1 MFTKTRT
8 LTLLATLFVLAAPL
22 GAATPA
28 APADLD
34 AFVRTM
40 KDHVEYAINLADPQE
55 HAAYMAHLGR
65 AGITAA
71 KRPQLFVSLEQQRRR
86 HVAAARTFVR
96 ERAALVPENDTTPV
110 AATDELHAIT
120 ALGTN
125 GGSRYT
131 AEAISAVFG
140 GTNATA
146 LTLGVYRSDNQQL
159 INIQNGGGTGA
170 AQTMYTV
177 QAAGASDAPS
187 AYAVYTYYWV
197 DRQGNLNGPFARK
210 LSTTDALP
218 TIVNTA
224 PKSKDGK
231 LTTPINICIK
241 RDPTKFPT
249 CDFGSAT
256 AAVKFPSTGSITYPT
271 AIDVD
276 VPTCTNDCKPKGAQ
290 VTWLLTDVTQGSS
303 CIATWGAGSAGFFD
317 GDKTKISTDRK
328 QITWNWQPADF
339 GNAPTC
345 IAGGDQ
351 MKYTFAIQ
359 VLSGGVPMFGSVTSS
374 APTNPGSNVVQI
386 SQFVTMMGC
395 LAAET
400 RIKRADGAW
409 QPIATLA
416 HAKRSTVAGD
426 EGRFLTIANGTVG
439 TEETPMV
446 RIRDDK
452 EHVLLLT
459 EGHPVILHGGRV
471 VLAKRLAVG
480 DTVITDEGPSRLVAV
495 DRVPYRGKVYNLELE
510 DSGRADGATMFA
522 EHILVGDARMQQ
534 YYGERDRDER
544 PNVLATLPRE
554 WHEDYL
560 RAGR

>member
-1 MFTKTRT
+1 MLTRT
-8 LTLLATLFVLAAPL
+8 GALTLLATLFMLAAPL

-28 APADLD
+28 KPADLD
-34 AFVRTM
+34 AFAATM
-40 KDHVEYAINLADPQE
+40 KDHVEYAINLADAGE
-55 HAAYMAHLGR
+55 YAAYMAHLAR

-86 HVAAARTFVR
+86 HRVAARTFVR
-96 ERAALVPENDTTPV
+96 ERAAVVPVNDSTPIGIK
-110 AATDELHAIT
+110 DELHAIT
-120 ALGTN
+120 GLGTN
-125 GGSRYT
+125 GGTRYT

-146 LTLGVYRSDNQQL
+146 LTLAIYRSDNQQL
-159 INIQNGGGTGA
+159 IGIQNGGGTGA
-170 AQTMYTV
+170 AQPTYTV
-177 QAAGASDAPS
+177 QAAGVSDAPA

-210 LSTTDALP
+210 LSTTDELP

-224 PKSKDGK
+224 PKSKDGL
-231 LTTPINICIK
+231 LTTPIKICIG
-241 RDPTKFPT
+241 RDPITFPIQ
-249 CDFGSAT
+249 CDFGSVT
-256 AAVKFPSTGSITYPT
+256 LAVKFPTQGSITYP
-271 AIDVD
+271 APIDV
-276 VPTCTNDCKPKGAQ
+276 VGTGTARKPSNAQ
-290 VTWLLTDVTQGSS
+290 VTWLLTDVNQGSS

-317 GDKTKISTDRK
+317 GVKTTISADNKT
-328 QITWNWQPADF
+328 ITWNWQPADF
-339 GNAPTC
+339 GQAPTC
-345 IAGGDQ
+345 FANGDQ
-351 MKYTFAIQ
+351 LKYVFALQ
-359 VLSGGVPMFGSVTSS
+359 VQSGGLPMFGSITTS
-374 APTNPGSNVVQI
+374 APAAPGSNVIQI
-386 SQFVTMMGC
+386 SPFVTKMGC

-416 HAKRSTVAGD
+416 HATRSTVAGD
-426 EGRFLTIANGTVG
+426 GGRFLTIADGTVG
-439 TEETPMV
+439 TEERPMV

-452 EHVLLLT
+452 QHVLLLT
-459 EGHPVILHGGRV
+459 EGHPVLLQGGRV

-480 DTVITDEGPSRLVAV
+480 DPVITDEGPSRLVAV

-534 YYGERDRDER
+534 HYGERDRDLR
-544 PNVLATLPRE
+544 PDVLATLPRE